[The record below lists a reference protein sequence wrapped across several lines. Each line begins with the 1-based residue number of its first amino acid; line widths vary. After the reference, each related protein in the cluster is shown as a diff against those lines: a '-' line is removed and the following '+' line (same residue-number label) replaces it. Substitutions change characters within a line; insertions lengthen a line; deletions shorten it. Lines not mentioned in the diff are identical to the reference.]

1 VDWDSCRFQGT
12 AAVQMAA
19 CRNHRTAAAGR
30 GPTAIHGLQ
39 FRYQRSWKGLVR
51 YPKAAD
57 RMDHGTDTCTVDAGW
72 QALPESVH
80 ILMIDVASTEELP
93 EDFDGFRIL
102 QLLRPRRDTP
112 VILITIPIWSVAFY
126 LDLFSRAAHPLPA
139 GTMTRA
145 NGAPNPPTAQAP
157 MPAPVPCAS
166 NRSGCWMITVR
177 PISPTSSADVSPA
190 TGAAR

>member
-1 VDWDSCRFQGT
+1 
-12 AAVQMAA
+12 
-19 CRNHRTAAAGR
+19 
-30 GPTAIHGLQ
+30 
-39 FRYQRSWKGLVR
+39 
-51 YPKAAD
+51 
-57 RMDHGTDTCTVDAGW
+57 MDHGTDTCTADAGW

-112 VILITIPIWSVAFY
+112 VILITIPVWFVAFC
-126 LDLFSRAAHPLPA
+126 LEQFSPAAHLLPA

-145 NGAPNPPTAQAP
+145 NGDPNPATAQAP
-157 MPAPVPCAS
+157 MPAPVPFAN
-166 NRSGCWMITVR
+166 NRSEYWTITAR
-177 PISPTSSADVSPA
+177 PIAPAPSADVSPA